1 LTCCLHRGCGPCAAG
16 AVRGSSVR
24 AGKHAMKV
32 RPDQTTDGEVADRP
46 KSFIAC
52 DCEMAGE
59 RDTDTSGSVE
69 G

>member
-1 LTCCLHRGCGPCAAG
+1 
-16 AVRGSSVR
+16 
-24 AGKHAMKV
+24 MKV